1 MKWNKEKLNAFI
13 NSINTGDTITIL
25 EMEYYPKFNLVN
37 EEYVQTESYKIKFDG
52 KHIPRY
58 IENKLYDWLK
68 ITLVWEDSL
77 T

>member
-1 MKWNKEKLNAFI
+1 
-13 NSINTGDTITIL
+13 
-25 EMEYYPKFNLVN
+25 MEYYPKFNLVN